1 MPPIHWELHWCEL
14 LVRCEPS
21 TGCGAMLLARLNEF
35 SQAVVM
41 FQQEVPHV
49 RFVSTELS
57 TGVKPDEFCRLFV
70 TVVLLNAVGEFGH
83 LVVDRTSL
91 FHKFADFLIGVHDCC
106 VISVAE

>member
-1 MPPIHWELHWCEL
+1 
-14 LVRCEPS
+14 
-21 TGCGAMLLARLNEF
+21 MLLSKVNEF

-57 TGVKPDEFCRLFV
+57 TGVKPNGFCRLFV
-70 TVVLLNAVGEFGH
+70 TVVLLNAVGEFGY

-91 FHKFADFLIGVHDCC
+91 LHKLTDFLIGVHDCC